1 MVHVFPRKKTE
12 WSNTRL
18 EAAQSQSAEEETEDA
33 HDSSMVSACF

>member
-1 MVHVFPRKKTE
+1 MIFLKKKTE

-33 HDSSMVSACF
+33 HDVSMVSACF